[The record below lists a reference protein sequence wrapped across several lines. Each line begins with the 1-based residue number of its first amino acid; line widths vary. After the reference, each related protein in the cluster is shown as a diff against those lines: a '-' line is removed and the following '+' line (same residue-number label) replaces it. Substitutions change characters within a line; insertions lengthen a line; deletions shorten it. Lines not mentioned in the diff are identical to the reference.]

1 MDAIALLCT
10 LHADGPSTLKRL
22 RQAGCT
28 TLDSLCALDDTR
40 LASMLATTP
49 ASARRLQR
57 EAELLRERLGG
68 DHSATKHDDSSARG
82 SNAAPAPRP
91 ELSTTV
97 GQPRATRAPHPHD
110 VVERESRSAES
121 PGESVPLTGVELEA
135 RERRL
140 MARVLETWRVRD
152 ETDDGEPNT
161 SAPALS
167 SAPAPAASLERR
179 GSPLREHALDGLD
192 ASLCAALLGRGIQT
206 LEELAACD
214 PVDLVRDLPVGYS
227 RLARL
232 TALARRELAR
242 TGTGAPNP
250 TSAPASTAH
259 PAVKFSR
266 AELPFAVSAKLV
278 AAELSEGLKTP
289 PTATPKD
296 GPAGITDTGR
306 EGAGGPFV

>member
-28 TLDSLCALDDTR
+28 TLDSLCALDDAR

-68 DHSATKHDDSSARG
+68 DGSPSRPADLSARDLSATIGRAPYASDGLARG
-82 SNAAPAPRP
+82 GS
-91 ELSTTV
+91 
-97 GQPRATRAPHPHD
+97 
-110 VVERESRSAES
+110 ERESRSAES

-140 MARVLETWRVRD
+140 VARVLETWRVRD
-152 ETDDGEPNT
+152 DEEDGE
-161 SAPALS
+161 APRANAS
-167 SAPAPAASLERR
+167 PAPSGHATTRVPASSPSLERR

-214 PVDLVRDLPVGYS
+214 PVDLVRDVPVGYS

-242 TGTGAPNP
+242 TGGGA
-250 TSAPASTAH
+250 ASHA
-259 PAVKFSR
+259 AVKFSR
-266 AELPFAVSAKLV
+266 AELPFTSAAQV
-278 AAELSEGLKTP
+278 VGEELSEALKTP
-289 PTATPKD
+289 PTGTPKD